1 LEIYQKILKTYL
13 NKKFINYKIIFSIA
27 GLSVII
33 IIASIFLLGP
43 IQDNN
48 NSVETEQK
56 EKQAIEIVQS
66 YRGIDG
72 KGENMLDAFRAAF
85 DEVYPGEDIVGHPG
99 TKIFWSAFEDIPFS
113 NTYQVHLEIKTPQ
126 ENSLFVWKVN
136 LDDKKVWSNQA
147 GAQGMLNR
155 LDQT

>member
-1 LEIYQKILKTYL
+1 M
-13 NKKFINYKIIFSIA
+13 NYKIIFSIV
-27 GLSVII
+27 GLSIII
-33 IIASIFLLGP
+33 IIASIFLLGA

-66 YRGIDG
+66 YKGIDE
-72 KGENMLDAFRAAF
+72 KGENMLDAFRVAF
-85 DEVYPGEDIVGHPG
+85 NEVYPGQDILRKPD
-99 TKIFWSAFEDIPFS
+99 TKVFWSAFADPPFS
-113 NTYQVHLEIKTPQ
+113 NTYQVHLEIKTNQ
-126 ENSLFVWKVN
+126 EDSVFIWKVN

-155 LDQT
+155 LDDT

>member
-1 LEIYQKILKTYL
+1 M
-13 NKKFINYKIIFSIA
+13 NNKIIVPII
-27 GLSVII
+27 GLSVVILI
-33 IIASIFLLGP
+33 VSIFLLGP
-43 IQDNN
+43 IPDND
-48 NSVETEQK
+48 NSNKSEHREQ
-56 EKQAIEIVQS
+56 QAIEIVQE
-66 YRGIDG
+66 YRGVDG

-113 NTYQVHLEIKTPQ
+113 NTYQVHLEIKTSQ
-126 ENSLFVWKVN
+126 ENSLFIWKVN

>member
-1 LEIYQKILKTYL
+1 M
-13 NKKFINYKIIFSIA
+13 NNKIIVPII
-27 GLSVII
+27 GLSVVILI
-33 IIASIFLLGP
+33 VSIFLLGP
-43 IQDNN
+43 IPDND
-48 NSVETEQK
+48 NSNKSEHREQ
-56 EKQAIEIVQS
+56 QAIEIVQE
-66 YRGIDG
+66 YRGVDG
-72 KGENMLDAFRAAF
+72 KGENMLDVFRAAF

-126 ENSLFVWKVN
+126 ENSLFIWKVN